1 MQRQRSLI
9 LVLATVFLIL
19 LIDQTVKIWVKTH
32 MEYGEEFLIMGMTWA
47 RIHFVENE
55 GMAFGISFGEQTG
68 KLLLSLFRI
77 VAVGFII
84 YMIRQMIRLGESNGV
99 LVCFSMILAGAIG
112 NIIDS
117 AVYGVIFSESP
128 YHGGVAEMFP
138 ESGGYAGVLY
148 GKVVDMLYFPLIQA
162 EWPSWMPFWG
172 GESFE
177 FFSPVFNI
185 ADSAITCGIIAL
197 LLFYRQF
204 FSNNKGEEQV
214 LNDAD
219 RQEAAAT

>member
-1 MQRQRSLI
+1 
-9 LVLATVFLIL
+9 
-19 LIDQTVKIWVKTH
+19 
-32 MEYGEEFLIMGMTWA
+32 MEYGEEFLILGLTWA

-84 YMIRQMIRLGESNGV
+84 YMIRQMILLGESKGV

-138 ESGGYAGVLY
+138 ESGGYAGILY
-148 GKVVDMLYFPLIQA
+148 GKVVDMLYFPLIRT
-162 EWPSWMPFWG
+162 EWPSWMPLWG

-204 FSNNKGEEQV
+204 FSSNKGEEQV